1 MLPPLPLVP
10 DIKIETKFGFYVRM
24 VDNIKQIC
32 KVYENGVIERFLY
45 YRVFLDSC
53 KNVADKMRLTE
64 FVLQIATKGNIEQ
77 YCGKETQQIIKPSL
91 LSFKNEC
98 L

>member
-1 MLPPLPLVP
+1 MQLLRKGL
-10 DIKIETKFGFYVRM
+10 
-24 VDNIKQIC
+24 NIYI
-32 KVYENGVIERFLY
+32 YNIY

-64 FVLQIATKGNIEQ
+64 FVLQITTKGNIEQ
-77 YCGKETQQIIKPSL
+77 YWAKKTQQIIKPSL

>member
-1 MLPPLPLVP
+1 MQLLRKGL
-10 DIKIETKFGFYVRM
+10 T
-24 VDNIKQIC
+24 
-32 KVYENGVIERFLY
+32 ERFLY

-53 KNVADKMRLTE
+53 KNFADKMRLTE
-64 FVLQIATKGNIEQ
+64 FVLQITTKGNIEQ
-77 YCGKETQQIIKPSL
+77 YWAQKTQQIIQPSL

>member
-1 MLPPLPLVP
+1 MQLLRKGL
-10 DIKIETKFGFYVRM
+10 
-24 VDNIKQIC
+24 NIYI
-32 KVYENGVIERFLY
+32 YIYINNIY

-64 FVLQIATKGNIEQ
+64 FVLQITTKGNIEQ
-77 YCGKETQQIIKPSL
+77 YWAKKTQQIIKPSL

>member
-1 MLPPLPLVP
+1 MQLLRKGLS
-10 DIKIETKFGFYVRM
+10 IYIYIY
-24 VDNIKQIC
+24 NI
-32 KVYENGVIERFLY
+32 Y

-64 FVLQIATKGNIEQ
+64 FVLQITTKGNIEQ
-77 YCGKETQQIIKPSL
+77 YWAKKTQQIIKPSL

>member
-1 MLPPLPLVP
+1 MQLLRKGL
-10 DIKIETKFGFYVRM
+10 
-24 VDNIKQIC
+24 NIYI
-32 KVYENGVIERFLY
+32 YIYNIY

-64 FVLQIATKGNIEQ
+64 FVLQITTKGNIEQ
-77 YCGKETQQIIKPSL
+77 YWAKKTQQIIKPSL

>member
-1 MLPPLPLVP
+1 
-10 DIKIETKFGFYVRM
+10 
-24 VDNIKQIC
+24 
-32 KVYENGVIERFLY
+32 
-45 YRVFLDSC
+45 
-53 KNVADKMRLTE
+53 MRLTE

-77 YCGKETQQIIKPSL
+77 YWGKETQQIIKPSL

>member
-1 MLPPLPLVP
+1 
-10 DIKIETKFGFYVRM
+10 M

-32 KVYENGVIERFLY
+32 NFYERVSIYIYIYIYINNIY

-64 FVLQIATKGNIEQ
+64 FVLQITTKGNIEQ
-77 YCGKETQQIIKPSL
+77 YWAKKTQQIIKPSL

>member
-1 MLPPLPLVP
+1 MQLLRKGL
-10 DIKIETKFGFYVRM
+10 
-24 VDNIKQIC
+24 NIYI
-32 KVYENGVIERFLY
+32 YIYIYNIY

-64 FVLQIATKGNIEQ
+64 FVLQITTKGNIEQ
-77 YCGKETQQIIKPSL
+77 YWAKKTQQIIKPSL

>member
-1 MLPPLPLVP
+1 
-10 DIKIETKFGFYVRM
+10 M

-32 KVYENGVIERFLY
+32 NFYERVSIYIYIYNIY

-64 FVLQIATKGNIEQ
+64 FVLQITTKGNIEQ
-77 YCGKETQQIIKPSL
+77 YWAKKTQQIIKPSL

>member
-1 MLPPLPLVP
+1 
-10 DIKIETKFGFYVRM
+10 M

-32 KVYENGVIERFLY
+32 NFYERVSIYIYINNIY

-64 FVLQIATKGNIEQ
+64 FVLQITTKGNIEQ
-77 YCGKETQQIIKPSL
+77 YWAKKTQQIIKPSL

>member
-1 MLPPLPLVP
+1 MQLLRKGL
-10 DIKIETKFGFYVRM
+10 T
-24 VDNIKQIC
+24 
-32 KVYENGVIERFLY
+32 ERFLY

-64 FVLQIATKGNIEQ
+64 FVSQIATKGNIEQ
-77 YCGKETQQIIKPSL
+77 YWAKETRQIIKPSL